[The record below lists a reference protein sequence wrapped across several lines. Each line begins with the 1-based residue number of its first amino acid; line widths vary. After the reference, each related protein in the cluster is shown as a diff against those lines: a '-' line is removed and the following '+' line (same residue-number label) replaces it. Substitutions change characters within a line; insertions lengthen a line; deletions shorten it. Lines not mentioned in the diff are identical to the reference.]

1 MTLLFLV
8 LVTCFLAYSNG
19 ANDNF
24 KGVAS
29 LFGSRTT
36 GYRRAIGWATATT
49 FAGSIASMAL
59 AQALLTKFSGRGIVP
74 DQIVGSE
81 SFVLA
86 VALGAGLTVI
96 VATLTGFPVSTTHAL
111 TGAIVGAGLVA
122 VGTGVNVQSLGGGF
136 LLPLALSP
144 ILALVL
150 AAGFY
155 LVLRFLRLTLGIT
168 KEWCICV
175 GETQQ
180 VVPIAQPASVMALQG
195 TVWSAPLTVSAGEIR
210 DCAERYTGAFLGI
223 RSQTIMDAAHFFSAG
238 VVSFARGLND
248 TPKIAAMLL
257 VVRALDIRWGIVA
270 MAVAIAIG
278 GLLSAGRVAETM
290 SHRITGMNHGQG
302 LAANFLDRSSGDPG
316 NQIRPSGFDDARV
329 GGIALRDRID
339 CQKSQRRGRARYCAC
354 LAADVAVRR
363 AHQRDRLLAGRTR
376 RHRLK

>member
-1 MTLLFLV
+1 MTLLFLI
-8 LVTCFLAYSNG
+8 LATSFLAYSNG

-29 LFGSRTT
+29 LFGSGTT

-49 FAGSIASMAL
+49 FTGSIASMVL
-59 AQALLTKFSGRGIVP
+59 AQSLLTKFSGKGIVP

-81 SFVLA
+81 SFLLA

-122 VGTGVNVQSLGGGF
+122 VGTGVNVLSLGRGF

-144 ILALVL
+144 ILALAL

-155 LVLRFLRLTLGIT
+155 LALRFFRLQLGIA
-168 KEWCICV
+168 KEWCVCV
-175 GETQQ
+175 GETRQ
-180 VVPIAQPASVMALQG
+180 VVPIPQPASVMTLQG
-195 TVWSAPLTVSAGEIR
+195 TVPSTLTVSTGELR

-223 RSQTIMDAAHFFSAG
+223 RSQTLMDAAHFLSAG
-238 VVSFARGLND
+238 IVSFARGLNG

-270 MAVAIAIG
+270 IAAAIAIG

-302 LAANFLDRSSGDPG
+302 LAANLSTGLLVILASTYGFPVSTTHVSVGSLFGIGLIARKANVKVVLGIVLSWLLTLPCGALISG
-316 NQIRPSGFDDARV
+316 IV
-329 GGIALRDRID
+329 YWLV
-339 CQKSQRRGRARYCAC
+339 GRAGK
-354 LAADVAVRR
+354 V
-363 AHQRDRLLAGRTR
+363 
-376 RHRLK
+376 